1 VKWDFFSSERK
12 GANRKPRDE
21 LDKLIMAIERFA
33 PKGHK
38 KERKVYYYN
47 YRIMGQYSKPLMA
60 LLVTLSKRKRL
71 DEEPDV
77 LIPELF
83 FRVKQFY
90 DIKDKLSLAEA
101 LEDRELLRRF
111 QNLLGYFYGR
121 QTWSVADLK
130 QKISRDAHCEK
141 IQSPNASVTGVNGC

>member
-1 VKWDFFSSERK
+1 MKWDFFSNKRK

-33 PKGHK
+33 PKRHK
-38 KERKVYYYN
+38 KEREVYYYN
-47 YRIMGQYSKPLMA
+47 YRIMGQYNKPLMA
-60 LLVTLSKRKRL
+60 LLVALSKRKRL

-77 LIPELF
+77 FIPELF

-90 DIKDKLSLAEA
+90 DIKDKLSLANA

-111 QNLLGYFYGR
+111 QSLLLYFYGR

-141 IQSPNASVTGVNGC
+141 IQSPNASVTEIN